1 MKPLA
6 DAAAALPIGD
16 TRHHSYSQSIP
27 SMKRLLQLIAAGLAS
42 LSLSATAAD
51 KPAAQAAAEA
61 PSSKR
66 FRNVEVA
73 EWEKLRKD
81 PAVVVLDVR
90 TAEEFADGHMPGAI
104 NLDIRG
110 GKFAETLAGLDK
122 SKTYLVHC
130 AVGGRS
136 AKACGQMDGLK
147 FEKVLNLSGGITA
160 WEAAGHKPLKGR

>member
-1 MKPLA
+1 
-6 DAAAALPIGD
+6 
-16 TRHHSYSQSIP
+16 
-27 SMKRLLQLIAAGLAS
+27 MKRLLHFIAASLAS

-51 KPAAQAAAEA
+51 KPAPKATAEVSA
-61 PSSKR
+61 TKR
-66 FRNVEVA
+66 FRNIDVA

-81 PAVVVLDVR
+81 ASVVVLDVR

-136 AKACGQMDGLK
+136 AKACGQMDGMK
-147 FEKVLNLSGGITA
+147 FDKVLNLSGGITA
-160 WEAAGHKPLKGR
+160 WEAAGHKPVKGR

>member
-1 MKPLA
+1 
-6 DAAAALPIGD
+6 
-16 TRHHSYSQSIP
+16 
-27 SMKRLLQLIAAGLAS
+27 MKRLLHFIAASLAS

-51 KPAAQAAAEA
+51 KPATQAAAEA
-61 PSSKR
+61 SATKR
-66 FRNVEVA
+66 FRNIDVA

-81 PAVVVLDVR
+81 ASVVVLDVR

-110 GKFAETLAGLDK
+110 GKFAQTLAGLDK

-160 WEAAGHKPLKGR
+160 WEAAGHKPVKGR

>member
-1 MKPLA
+1 
-6 DAAAALPIGD
+6 
-16 TRHHSYSQSIP
+16 
-27 SMKRLLQLIAAGLAS
+27 MKRLLHFIAASLAS

-51 KPAAQAAAEA
+51 KPAPKATAEVSA
-61 PSSKR
+61 TKR
-66 FRNVEVA
+66 FRNIDVA

-81 PAVVVLDVR
+81 ASMVVLDVR

-136 AKACGQMDGLK
+136 AKACGQMDGMK
-147 FEKVLNLSGGITA
+147 FDKVLNLSGGITA
-160 WEAAGHKPLKGR
+160 WEAAGHKPVKGR

>member
-1 MKPLA
+1 
-6 DAAAALPIGD
+6 
-16 TRHHSYSQSIP
+16 
-27 SMKRLLQLIAAGLAS
+27 MKRLLHFIAASLAS

-51 KPAAQAAAEA
+51 KPATKATAEA
-61 PSSKR
+61 SATKR
-66 FRNVEVA
+66 FRNIDVA

-81 PAVVVLDVR
+81 ASVVVLDVR

-147 FEKVLNLSGGITA
+147 FDKVLNLSGGITA
-160 WEAAGHKPLKGR
+160 WEAAGHKAVKGR

>member
-1 MKPLA
+1 
-6 DAAAALPIGD
+6 
-16 TRHHSYSQSIP
+16 
-27 SMKRLLQLIAAGLAS
+27 MKRLLYFIAASLAS

-51 KPAAQAAAEA
+51 KPAPKATAEVSA
-61 PSSKR
+61 TKR
-66 FRNVEVA
+66 FRNIDVA

-81 PAVVVLDVR
+81 ASVVVLDVR

-136 AKACGQMDGLK
+136 AKACGQMDGMK
-147 FEKVLNLSGGITA
+147 FDKVLNLSGGITA
-160 WEAAGHKPLKGR
+160 WEAAGHKPVKGR

>member
-1 MKPLA
+1 
-6 DAAAALPIGD
+6 
-16 TRHHSYSQSIP
+16 
-27 SMKRLLQLIAAGLAS
+27 MKRLLHFIAASLAS

-51 KPAAQAAAEA
+51 KPAPKATAEA
-61 PSSKR
+61 SATKR
-66 FRNVEVA
+66 FRNIDVA

-81 PAVVVLDVR
+81 ASAVVLDVR

-136 AKACGQMDGLK
+136 AKACGQMDGMK
-147 FEKVLNLSGGITA
+147 FDKVLNLSGGITA
-160 WEAAGHKPLKGR
+160 WEAAGHKPVKGR

>member
-1 MKPLA
+1 VPQGGKE
-6 DAAAALPIGD
+6 AA
-16 TRHHSYSQSIP
+16 
-27 SMKRLLQLIAAGLAS
+27 
-42 LSLSATAAD
+42 SA
-51 KPAAQAAAEA
+51 K
-61 PSSKR
+61 S
-66 FRNVEVA
+66 FRNVDVA

-81 PAVVVLDVR
+81 PKVVVLDVR
-90 TAEEFADGHMPGAI
+90 TAEEFAEGHMPGAI

-147 FEKVLNLSGGITA
+147 FEKVVNLSGGITA
-160 WEAAGHKPLKGR
+160 WEAAGNKPVKGR

>member
-1 MKPLA
+1 MKNLLCLLA
-6 DAAAALPIGD
+6 A
-16 TRHHSYSQSIP
+16 S
-27 SMKRLLQLIAAGLAS
+27 LAS
-42 LSLSATAAD
+42 LCLPTTAAD
-51 KPAAQAAAEA
+51 KPAAKTPAEA
-61 PSSKR
+61 PAAKR
-66 FRNVEVA
+66 FRNVDVA

-81 PAVVVLDVR
+81 SQVVVLDVR

-110 GKFAETLAGLDK
+110 GKFAETLTGLDK
-122 SKTYLVHC
+122 TKTYLVHC

-160 WEAAGHKPLKGR
+160 WEAAGHQPVKGR

>member
-1 MKPLA
+1 
-6 DAAAALPIGD
+6 
-16 TRHHSYSQSIP
+16 
-27 SMKRLLQLIAAGLAS
+27 MKRLLHFIAASLAS

-51 KPAAQAAAEA
+51 KTATKATAEA
-61 PSSKR
+61 SATQR
-66 FRNVEVA
+66 FRNIDVA

-81 PAVVVLDVR
+81 ASVMVLDVR

-136 AKACGQMDGLK
+136 AKACGQMDGMK

-160 WEAAGHKPLKGR
+160 WEAAGHKAVKGR

>member
-1 MKPLA
+1 
-6 DAAAALPIGD
+6 
-16 TRHHSYSQSIP
+16 
-27 SMKRLLQLIAAGLAS
+27 MKRLLHFIAASLAS

-51 KPAAQAAAEA
+51 KPAPKATAEVSA
-61 PSSKR
+61 TKR
-66 FRNVEVA
+66 FRNIDVA

-81 PAVVVLDVR
+81 ASVVVLDVR

-147 FEKVLNLSGGITA
+147 FDKVLNLSGGITA
-160 WEAAGHKPLKGR
+160 WEAAGHKAVKGR

>member
-1 MKPLA
+1 MKTLLCLLA
-6 DAAAALPIGD
+6 A
-16 TRHHSYSQSIP
+16 
-27 SMKRLLQLIAAGLAS
+27 SMAS
-42 LSLSATAAD
+42 LSLPATAAD
-51 KPAAQAAAEA
+51 KAATKTPAEA
-61 PSSKR
+61 PAAKR
-66 FRNVEVA
+66 FRNVDVA

-81 PAVVVLDVR
+81 SQVVVLDVR

-122 SKTYLVHC
+122 TKTYLVHC

-136 AKACGQMDGLK
+136 AKACGQMDSLK

-160 WEAAGHKPLKGR
+160 WEAAGHQPVKGR

>member
-1 MKPLA
+1 
-6 DAAAALPIGD
+6 
-16 TRHHSYSQSIP
+16 
-27 SMKRLLQLIAAGLAS
+27 MKRLLHFIAASLAS

-51 KPAAQAAAEA
+51 KPATKATAEVSA
-61 PSSKR
+61 TKR
-66 FRNVEVA
+66 FRNIDVA

-81 PAVVVLDVR
+81 ASVVVLDVR

-136 AKACGQMDGLK
+136 AKACGQMDGMK
-147 FEKVLNLSGGITA
+147 FDKVLNLSGGITA
-160 WEAAGHKPLKGR
+160 WEAAGHKPVKGR

>member
-1 MKPLA
+1 
-6 DAAAALPIGD
+6 
-16 TRHHSYSQSIP
+16 
-27 SMKRLLQLIAAGLAS
+27 MKRLLHFIAASLAS

-51 KPAAQAAAEA
+51 KPAPKATAEVSA
-61 PSSKR
+61 TKR
-66 FRNVEVA
+66 FRNIDVA

-81 PAVVVLDVR
+81 ASVVVLDVR

-136 AKACGQMDGLK
+136 AKACGQMDGMK
-147 FEKVLNLSGGITA
+147 FDKVLNLFGGITA
-160 WEAAGHKPLKGR
+160 WEAAGHKPVKGR

>member
-1 MKPLA
+1 
-6 DAAAALPIGD
+6 
-16 TRHHSYSQSIP
+16 
-27 SMKRLLQLIAAGLAS
+27 MKRLLHFIAASLAS

-51 KPAAQAAAEA
+51 KPAPKATAEVSA
-61 PSSKR
+61 TKR
-66 FRNVEVA
+66 FRNIDVA

-81 PAVVVLDVR
+81 ASVVVLDVR
-90 TAEEFADGHMPGAI
+90 TAEEFDDGHMPGAI

-136 AKACGQMDGLK
+136 AKACGQMDGMK
-147 FEKVLNLSGGITA
+147 FDKVLNLSGGITA
-160 WEAAGHKPLKGR
+160 WEAAGHKPVKGR

>member
-1 MKPLA
+1 
-6 DAAAALPIGD
+6 
-16 TRHHSYSQSIP
+16 
-27 SMKRLLQLIAAGLAS
+27 MKRLLHFIAASLAS

-51 KPAAQAAAEA
+51 KPATKATAEA
-61 PSSKR
+61 SATKR
-66 FRNVEVA
+66 FRNIDVA

-81 PAVVVLDVR
+81 ASVVVLDVR

-136 AKACGQMDGLK
+136 AKACGQMDGMK
-147 FEKVLNLSGGITA
+147 FDKVLNLSGGITA
-160 WEAAGHKPLKGR
+160 WEAAGHKPVKGR

>member
-1 MKPLA
+1 
-6 DAAAALPIGD
+6 
-16 TRHHSYSQSIP
+16 
-27 SMKRLLQLIAAGLAS
+27 MKRLLHFIAASLAS

-51 KPAAQAAAEA
+51 KPATKTTAEA
-61 PSSKR
+61 SATKR
-66 FRNVEVA
+66 FRNIDVA

-81 PAVVVLDVR
+81 ASVVVLDVR

-160 WEAAGHKPLKGR
+160 WEAAGHKAVKGR